1 MNKREM
7 RHVQKIFD
15 RSWSASLII
24 IGDTVDFVKSRVIP
38 LGKRWNVK
46 LRSAQR
52 YPDPVISLLCLV
64 DFYAR
69 PGRWRLLRMSGNSHA
84 LSFLIVSP
92 TMVGT
97 NQGLVFNFAQREA
110 GATVEAE
117 GTPNIDLAVNP
128 PSKPILPQHTDGPLL
143 FPYPIRTIRHPRTNS
158 DTKRNS

>member
-38 LGKRWNVK
+38 LGKRGNVK
-46 LRSAQR
+46 PRSAQR
-52 YPDPVISLLCLV
+52 YPDPVISLLRLV

-97 NQGLVFNFAQREA
+97 NQDLVFNFAQREA
-110 GATVEAE
+110 GATGQAE
-117 GTPNIDLAVNP
+117 ITPDMDLRANP
-128 PSKPILPQHTDGPLL
+128 PQNQILIPQTHRPGLALHQNRGIRDDVPIVD
-143 FPYPIRTIRHPRTNS
+143 
-158 DTKRNS
+158 K

>member
-15 RSWSASLII
+15 RSLSSSLII
-24 IGDTVDFVKSRVIP
+24 IGATVDFVKSRVIP
-38 LGKRWNVK
+38 LGKRGNVK

-97 NQGLVFNFAQREA
+97 NQGLVFNFAQRE
-110 GATVEAE
+110 TDSPCEVK
-117 GTPNIDLAVNP
+117 GT
-128 PSKPILPQHTDGPLL
+128 
-143 FPYPIRTIRHPRTNS
+143 RHN
-158 DTKRNS
+158 